1 MVFNLVNPGALPEVE
16 EEETPAAKL
25 GPNLSRLW
33 SYECSAT
40 KGMAVNCLVWN
51 KTNHVSMMTIFVRFC
66 LDDWG
71 LEPSPLSCHIYI
83 R

>member
-1 MVFNLVNPGALPEVE
+1 MNPGAPPEVE

-51 KTNHVSMMTIFVRFC
+51 KTNHVR
-66 LDDWG
+66 
-71 LEPSPLSCHIYI
+71 
-83 R
+83 

>member
-1 MVFNLVNPGALPEVE
+1 MVFNLVNPGAPTEVE

-71 LEPSPLSCHIYI
+71 LEP
-83 R
+83 